1 MKTYGLTPDYVL
13 YDLSYA
19 NVMLYNAVIPEY
31 RSRSRN
37 KTGRKGRR
45 DDVVIN
51 ADDPRN
57 RDIYLRFVKSR

>member
-37 KTGRKGRR
+37 KTGRKGRM